1 MRVFIYSLVG
11 IPLLGADLILLYS
24 LPAQLSAMAT
34 RREGWVLAG
43 GSIAYVL
50 VHFLFRKPE
59 RMYLWAHEFAHL
71 IAAKLFLRKVHSF
84 HITSR
89 TGGRVVIDRT
99 NVFIDLAPYTV
110 PLYSLAA
117 AGAAFLLR
125 YVSPWTPDIYLA
137 TASFLYTM
145 HLVFS
150 VEGFFRKQPDL
161 TRSGR
166 LFSAAIVLLVLML
179 WIPCLMAPGT
189 GAGFRSAAAYRG
201 WFAAGGRAGH
211 RLLHYGLSLF

>member
-1 MRVFIYSLVG
+1 M
-11 IPLLGADLILLYS
+11 
-24 LPAQLSAMAT
+24 
-34 RREGWVLAG
+34 LAG
-43 GSIAYVL
+43 GSIAYIL

-84 HITSR
+84 QITSR
-89 TGGRVVIDRT
+89 VGGRVVIDRT
-99 NVFIDLAPYTV
+99 NVFIDLAPYIV

-117 AGAAFLLR
+117 ACAALLLR
-125 YVSPWTPDIYLA
+125 SASPWTPDVYLA
-137 TASFLYTM
+137 AASFLYTM
-145 HLVFS
+145 HLIFS
-150 VEGFFRKQPDL
+150 IEGFFRKQPDL

-179 WIPCLMAPGT
+179 WIPCLLAPGT
-189 GAGFRSAAAYRG
+189 GAGWRSAAAYRG

-211 RLLHYGLSLF
+211 RLVLYGLSFF